1 MRVWQCV
8 RWRTDSDT
16 GSQVALAQLFSVF
29 RRTRAKVRLL
39 EPFKTQSKTSKGF
52 PPPQVRLHRADLT
65 GKSVKNV
72 ILLNIPAGE
81 FDLIRPHLESVDLP
95 PQLILSE
102 PGENIE
108 FAYFLNDGL
117 ASLVVLTRDGKSVEV
132 AIVGREGVVGTPLA
146 VGLDR
151 GPYRAIM
158 QIAGS
163 GWRVKSSQIERTLE
177 QCPEL
182 RLILNRFVLIQG
194 LQIAQIAACNR
205 LHEIEQRLAR
215 WLLMCQ
221 DRVDAQ
227 LLPVTHEFLAQMLGT
242 GRPSVSLAAGI
253 LQRAGMIENLRGSVK
268 ILNRKA
274 LEDSACECY
283 HAIQHFNGGLGIV

>member
-1 MRVWQCV
+1 LQGKLLERPKIHSQATK
-8 RWRTDSDT
+8 RNLTPARLGTRTDSD
-16 GSQVALAQLFSVF
+16 GEA
-29 RRTRAKVRLL
+29 
-39 EPFKTQSKTSKGF
+39 E
-52 PPPQVRLHRADLT
+52 
-65 GKSVKNV
+65 KNV
-72 ILLNIPAGE
+72 VLLSIPGRE
-81 FDLIRPHLESVDLP
+81 FNLIRPHLEPVELP
-95 PQLILSE
+95 RQLILDE

-117 ASLVVLTRDGKSVEV
+117 ASLVVLTSDGKSVEV
-132 AIVGREGVVGTPLA
+132 AIVGREGLVGTPLA

-163 GWRVKSSQIERTLE
+163 GLRVKSKHLENTL
-177 QCPEL
+177 QHCPEL

-221 DRVDAQ
+221 DRVDSD

-253 LQRAGMIENLRGSVK
+253 LQRAGMIENLRGTVK
-268 ILNRKA
+268 ILNRA
-274 LEDSACECY
+274 DLEESACECY
-283 HAIQHFNGGLGIV
+283 RAIQHFNGGLGIP

>member
-1 MRVWQCV
+1 MERQKIHNST
-8 RWRTDSDT
+8 RTAPS
-16 GSQVALAQLFSVF
+16 GGAI
-29 RRTRAKVRLL
+29 
-39 EPFKTQSKTSKGF
+39 
-52 PPPQVRLHRADLT
+52 
-65 GKSVKNV
+65 KNV
-72 ILLNIPAGE
+72 VLLNIPAKD
-81 FDLIRPHLESVDLP
+81 FSLIRPHLEAIDLP
-95 PQLILSE
+95 PQLILDE

-108 FAYFLNDGL
+108 YAHFLNEGL
-117 ASLVVLTRDGKSVEV
+117 ASLVVLTSDGRSVEV
-132 AIVGREGVVGTPLA
+132 AIVGKEGMVGTPLA

-151 GPYRAIM
+151 GPYRTIM

-163 GWRVKSSQIERTLE
+163 GLRIKSRLLDQTL
-177 QCPEL
+177 QHSPEL

-221 DRVDAQ
+221 DRVESD

-253 LQRAGMIENLRGSVK
+253 LQRASMIENLRGTVK
-268 ILNRKA
+268 ILNRKK
-274 LEDSACECY
+274 LEEAACECY
-283 HAIQHFNGGLGIV
+283 RAIQHFNGGLGIR